1 MPHNLEIP
9 MTATTE
15 KPHAKAKKKKVA
27 EDLPH
32 LVDTLGALNAQI
44 SAINAEAEAIKA
56 TLKDAGKRE
65 ILGNLFKVVVAEGTR
80 QTLVS
85 DKVRK
90 LPTPEQIETCTKTT
104 HTKSL
109 TVYGL

>member
-1 MPHNLEIP
+1 

-15 KPHAKAKKKKVA
+15 KPRAKAKKKA
-27 EDLPH
+27 ESLPQ

-44 SAINAEAEAIKA
+44 SALSAEAEKIKA
-56 TLKDAGKRE
+56 TLKDAGKSE

-80 QTLVS
+80 QTLVA

-90 LPTPEQIETCTKTT
+90 LLTPEQIETCTKTT